1 MPPKNQRRGGI
12 RQRLQAAEADAGNH
26 VAKSLL
32 VAFLVEQFAW
42 GHFSPQLVQKIAALA
57 CADFDKARE
66 QEELMEDL
74 RRLAQIGS
82 RGALANNAHRDI
94 MAFTTG
100 VNLPEPCAV
109 SMPFKAPLGDR
120 MQSVLLPHEMFASL
134 YHNYPDAWK
143 KYIVPDTARLGL
155 FWAKMQHHPQMAGH
169 PLLQR
174 DQYDKLAVPLGI
186 HGDGVP
192 VVGIGKGWC
201 RTMTMFSWSSLL
213 AKGPT
218 KEVCYYI
225 WSVFDRLCC
234 AADGSGT
241 MASFF
246 TVLRWSLYW
255 LWRGQWPDR
264 DWTGQMYDPDSS
276 AGSKALSLLAEGHFG
291 LLWAIMG
298 DLDYFASILGLPR
311 YSTAC
316 GPCALC
322 RCTGVG
328 LNTWTDTGPTAAWI
342 GECWKSRDWLLWEGR
357 SKNLL
362 FSLPGVTALTVAL
375 DYMHSKYLGMDQ
387 YMFGSTLYVLCY
399 MVMTGTPEENVAWCW
414 AFVQRFYK
422 GNRTTTRYRYL
433 NRLTMFVRKKGY
445 PKLRGKAAEIRH
457 FGPALLA
464 LWTACADPA
473 SDLHQRIKLMLKLNV
488 RLESILTEHP
498 DEFALPG
505 PAANE
510 FEGVA
515 FAMAQ
520 LQTAI
525 AEHFLGQGQ
534 QLYDITSKTHMVL
547 HCALLSKHISPRVSW
562 CFSGEDNMKVE

>member
-1 MPPKNQRRGGI
+1 MPPKKRRRGGI
-12 RQRLQAAEADAGNH
+12 RQRLEAAEDDAGNH

-32 VAFLVEQFAW
+32 VAFLVEEFAW

-57 CADFDKARE
+57 CADFDTARE

-100 VNLPEPCAV
+100 VNMPEPCAV

-120 MQSVLLPHEMFASL
+120 MQSDPVPHEMFASL

-155 FWAKMQHHPQMAGH
+155 FWAAMQHHPQMAGH

-241 MASFF
+241 ME
-246 TVLRWSLYW
+246 
-255 LWRGQWPDR
+255 
-264 DWTGQMYDPDSS
+264 
-276 AGSKALSLLAEGHFG
+276 AG
-291 LLWAIMG
+291 I
-298 DLDYFASILGLPR
+298 
-311 YSTAC
+311 
-316 GPCALC
+316 
-322 RCTGVG
+322 
-328 LNTWTDTGPTAAWI
+328 
-342 GECWKSRDWLLWEGR
+342 
-357 SKNLL
+357 
-362 FSLPGVTALTVAL
+362 
-375 DYMHSKYLGMDQ
+375 
-387 YMFGSTLYVLCY
+387 
-399 MVMTGTPEENVAWCW
+399 
-414 AFVQRFYK
+414 
-422 GNRTTTRYRYL
+422 
-433 NRLTMFVRKKGY
+433 
-445 PKLRGKAAEIRH
+445 
-457 FGPALLA
+457 
-464 LWTACADPA
+464 
-473 SDLHQRIKLMLKLNV
+473 
-488 RLESILTEHP
+488 
-498 DEFALPG
+498 DEFKSAPCQHCLLYTAD
-505 PAANE
+505 AADE
-510 FEGVA
+510 
-515 FAMAQ
+515 
-520 LQTAI
+520 
-525 AEHFLGQGQ
+525 
-534 QLYDITSKTHMVL
+534 
-547 HCALLSKHISPRVSW
+547 
-562 CFSGEDNMKVE
+562 